1 MEISYV
7 PRGANRKEYLLV
19 KEMKD
24 DLIKSILETE
34 DPELDKFLKE
44 NKIEGEAGEALVVVG
59 KFLKSFKDKLPEN
72 TLSLMSKACGYPE
85 PQPKKTDKAGP
96 ERGGQGIR
104 RPR

>member
-19 KEMKD
+19 KGMKD
-24 DLIKSILETE
+24 DTFKSILETE

-44 NKIEGEAGEALVVVG
+44 NKIEGEAGEVLVVVG
-59 KFLKSFKDKLPEN
+59 KVLKAYKDKLPGESF
-72 TLSLMSKACGYPE
+72 SLMAKACGYPE
-85 PQPKKTDKAGP
+85 PQYKKTDK
-96 ERGGQGIR
+96 GGKGGDGWPGW